1 MDNKQKVDALLNL
14 ANKSQESKKGK
25 LKIFLGYAPG
35 VGKSYAMLNNAKSL
49 QRDNK
54 DVVVGLLVTH
64 GRAETQA
71 LLDGLEVMPLKKI
84 NYRGKIFEELDLDA
98 IKARRPDVVIIDELP
113 HTNLA
118 TSRNKKRYIDIEEL
132 LDEGISVYTAINIQH
147 IASLS
152 YEVTQITQANVNEI
166 VPNDFIQSADEL
178 VVVDI
183 SPEELI
189 KRLKQGKVYK
199 SDAIDR
205 ALERYFQYT
214 NLTILRDYTFRMAA
228 NHVGQDI
235 QQYRK
240 LYQNGSAIATSPYV
254 LVCCGYDEATPS
266 LLRKGKL
273 LATTL
278 NARLM
283 AVFVQKP
290 NKIATKLS
298 FGVIR
303 RYKMLA
309 SSLGYSIDHILGDR
323 VSDGIL
329 EYANSIGATDL
340 VIGKSIRPKWKDKIF
355 GSVVYDII
363 RNNNGMQIHIVS
375 INKKDHKLEVAPKTK
390 KHKFKDLF
398 VDTLKSAVITALA
411 GIAIFFSL
419 DFAGLVSQTLCF
431 LIVIAA
437 CAYRYGLVSS
447 IVTSLVGFFLYTYLY
462 LEPNFVLHISSLAEL
477 ITLAIFMII
486 VVSSSHV
493 ILRTK
498 RAFILLKE
506 RENNI
511 SILYRFTKMFNEK
524 SLDKDLRSIFLHAL
538 EEYFKC
544 DFVFLS
550 VSDSELDS
558 AAFPQHP
565 NFNQKELAAAK
576 WSFKYKVSCGKGTN
590 TFAGLNWAI
599 EPLVIENR
607 VLGVIAIY
615 LKSEETI
622 ERIVSDS
629 VLLSNMLSHIS
640 HLLLKRSLEK
650 EEKKSLLLDEQRK
663 LQKSMLSSVS
673 HDLKTPLASIMGALS
688 SVKSFKDSF
697 SQQQQDEMLDL
708 ALTES
713 KRLDN
718 YIDNIVQMLKVDSG
732 KLSLKIQSV
741 NSNIFLDEI
750 KDICSRVY
758 MAQKFKFIAPKE
770 PFEIEMDPVLFQQV
784 ILNLVDNAVKFTAD
798 FEKEIVISL
807 KRKNDNSCLFE
818 VVDQGIGLSEFDLE
832 KIFTIFHRIEKK
844 DSYTHGNGLG
854 LAICK
859 GIVSAHN
866 GKIRAYSDGE
876 GKGSVFK
883 ISLSLVSS
891 IKNS

>member
-1 MDNKQKVDALLNL
+1 MDNQQKVDALLNL

-35 VGKSYAMLNNAKSL
+35 VGKSYAMLNNARAL
-49 QRDNK
+49 QKDNK
-54 DVVVGLLVTH
+54 DVVVGLLVSH
-64 GRAETQA
+64 GRADTQA
-71 LLDGLEVMPLKKI
+71 LLEGLEIMPLKKVT
-84 NYRGKIFEELDLDA
+84 YRGRVFEELDIDA

-113 HTNLA
+113 HSNLP

-152 YEVTQITQANVNEI
+152 YEVTQLTQANVNEI

-178 VVVDI
+178 VVVDV

-240 LYQNGSAIATSPYV
+240 LYQHGSAIATSPYV

-278 NARLM
+278 NARLI

-290 NKIATKLS
+290 NKVATKLNFS
-298 FGVIR
+298 VIR

-309 SSLGYSIDHILGDR
+309 SSLGYNIDHILGDKL
-323 VSDGIL
+323 SDSIL
-329 EYANSIGATDL
+329 EYARTIGATDL
-340 VIGKSIRPKWKDKIF
+340 VIGKSIRSKWKDKLF

-363 RNNNGMQIHIVS
+363 RNNNGMQVHIVS
-375 INKKDHKLEVAPKTK
+375 INKKEHKIQEQPRHSKIK
-390 KHKFKDLF
+390 PKDLV
-398 VDTLKSAVITALA
+398 VDVIKSALITAVS
-411 GIAIFFSL
+411 GIFIFFSL
-419 DFAGLVSQTLCF
+419 SIAGLVSQTLCF
-431 LIVIAA
+431 LMVLAA
-437 CAYRYGLVSS
+437 CAYRYGLIPS
-447 IVTSLVGFFLYTYLY
+447 IISSLVGLILYIYLY
-462 LEPNFVLHISSLAEL
+462 LEPNFVFHISSLAGI
-477 ITLAIFMII
+477 ITFTFFMTIVIF
-486 VVSSSHV
+486 SSHV

-498 RAFILLKE
+498 RAFTLLKE

-511 SILYRFTKMFNEK
+511 SVLYRFTKMFNEK
-524 SLDKDLRSIFLHAL
+524 SLDKDLRSVFLPAL

-550 VSDSELDS
+550 VSGSELDS

-576 WSFKYKVSCGKGTN
+576 WSFKYKDSCGKGTN
-590 TFAGLNWAI
+590 TFAGLDWAV

-615 LKSEETI
+615 LSSELAV
-622 ERIVSDS
+622 ERITTDS
-629 VLLSNMLSHIS
+629 VILSSMLSHIS
-640 HLLLKRSLEK
+640 HILLKRNLEK
-650 EEKKSLLLDEQRK
+650 EEKKSLLLDEQRR

-688 SVKSFKDSF
+688 SIKSYKDSF
-697 SQQQQDEMLDL
+697 NPEQQGELLDL

-713 KRLDN
+713 KRLDS
-718 YIDNIVQMLKVDSG
+718 YIDNIIQMLKVDSG
-732 KLSLKIQSV
+732 KLSLNSQIV
-741 NSNIFLDEI
+741 NSNLFLTEI
-750 KDICSRVY
+750 KETCARVY
-758 MAQKFKFIAPKE
+758 NKQKFKFIVPKE
-770 PFEIEMDPVLFQQV
+770 PFDIELDPVLFQQV
-784 ILNLVDNAVKFTAD
+784 ILNLIDNAVKFTCD
-798 FEKEIVISL
+798 FEKEIIITL
-807 KRKNDNSCLFE
+807 KRKKAAFCLFE
-818 VVDQGIGLSEFDLE
+818 VQDKGIGLRESDME
-832 KIFTIFHRIEKK
+832 KIFTIFHRIEKR

-859 GIVSAHN
+859 GIVAAHN
-866 GKIRAYSDGE
+866 GKIRVYSDGE

-883 ISLSLVSS
+883 ITLPLKSS
-891 IKNS
+891 VK

>member
-1 MDNKQKVDALLNL
+1 MDNQQKVDALLNL

-35 VGKSYAMLNNAKSL
+35 VGKSYAMLNNARAL
-49 QRDNK
+49 QKDNK
-54 DVVVGLLVTH
+54 DVVVGLLVSH
-64 GRAETQA
+64 GRADTQA
-71 LLDGLEVMPLKKI
+71 LLDGLEIMPLKKVT
-84 NYRGKIFEELDLDA
+84 YRGRVFEELDIDA
-98 IKARRPDVVIIDELP
+98 IKARKPDVVIVDELP
-113 HTNLA
+113 HSNLP

-152 YEVTQITQANVNEI
+152 YEVTQLTQANVNEI

-178 VVVDI
+178 VVVDV

-240 LYQNGSAIATSPYV
+240 LYQHGSAIPTSPYV

-278 NARLM
+278 NARLI

-290 NKIATKLS
+290 NKVATKLN
-298 FGVIR
+298 FGAIR

-309 SSLGYSIDHILGDR
+309 SSLGYNIDHILGDR
-323 VSDGIL
+323 LSDSIL
-329 EYANSIGATDL
+329 EYARSIGATDL
-340 VIGKSIRPKWKDKIF
+340 VIGKSIRPKWKDKLF

-363 RNNNGMQIHIVS
+363 RNNNNGMQVHIVS
-375 INKKDHKLEVAPKTK
+375 INKKEHKIQEQPRHSKIKTK
-390 KHKFKDLF
+390 GLIID
-398 VDTLKSAVITALA
+398 VIKSGLITAVS
-411 GIAIFFSL
+411 GIFIFFSL
-419 DFAGLVSQTLCF
+419 SIAGLVSQTLCF
-431 LIVIAA
+431 LMVLAA
-437 CAYRYGLVSS
+437 CAYRYGLIPS
-447 IVTSLVGFFLYTYLY
+447 IISSLVGLFLYIYLY
-462 LEPNFVLHISSLAEL
+462 LEPNFVFHISSLAGI
-477 ITLAIFMII
+477 ITFAFFMTIVIF
-486 VVSSSHV
+486 SSHV

-498 RAFILLKE
+498 RAFTLLKE

-511 SILYRFTKMFNEK
+511 SVLYRFTKMFNEK
-524 SLDKDLRSIFLHAL
+524 SLDKDLRSVFLHAL
-538 EEYFKC
+538 QEYFKC

-550 VSDSELDS
+550 VSDGELDS

-576 WSFKYKVSCGKGTN
+576 WSFKYKDSCGKGTN
-590 TFAGLNWAI
+590 TFAGLDWAV

-615 LKSEETI
+615 LSSETAV
-622 ERIVSDS
+622 ERITTDS
-629 VLLSNMLSHIS
+629 VILSSMLSHIS
-640 HLLLKRSLEK
+640 HILLKRNLEK
-650 EEKKSLLLDEQRK
+650 EEKKSLLLDEQRR

-688 SVKSFKDSF
+688 SIKSYKDSF
-697 SQQQQDEMLDL
+697 NPEQQSEMLDL

-713 KRLDN
+713 KRLDS
-718 YIDNIVQMLKVDSG
+718 YIDNIIQMLKVDSG
-732 KLSLKIQSV
+732 KLSLNIQSI
-741 NSNIFLDEI
+741 NSNLFLTEI
-750 KDICSRVY
+750 QETCARVY
-758 MAQKFKFIAPKE
+758 NKQKFRFIMPKE
-770 PFEIEMDPVLFQQV
+770 PFEIELDPVLFQQV
-784 ILNLVDNAVKFTAD
+784 ILNLIDNAVKFTCD
-798 FEKEIVISL
+798 FEKEIIISL
-807 KRKNDNSCLFE
+807 KRKKAAFCLFE
-818 VVDQGIGLSEFDLE
+818 VQDKGIGLRESDME
-832 KIFTIFHRIEKK
+832 KIFTIFHRIEKR

-859 GIVSAHN
+859 GIVAAHN
-866 GKIRAYSDGE
+866 GKIRVYSDGE

-883 ISLSLVSS
+883 ITLPLKSN
-891 IKNS
+891 IN

>member
-1 MDNKQKVDALLNL
+1 MDNQQKVDALLNL

-35 VGKSYAMLNNAKSL
+35 VGKSYAMLNNARAL
-49 QRDNK
+49 QKDNK
-54 DVVVGLLVTH
+54 DVVVGLLVSH
-64 GRAETQA
+64 GRADTQA
-71 LLDGLEVMPLKKI
+71 LLEGLEIMPLKKV
-84 NYRGKIFEELDLDA
+84 NYRGRVFEELDIDA
-98 IKARRPDVVIIDELP
+98 IKARKPDVVIVDELP
-113 HTNLA
+113 HSNLPA
-118 TSRNKKRYIDIEEL
+118 SRNKKRYIDIEEL

-152 YEVTQITQANVNEI
+152 YEVTQLTQANVNEI

-178 VVVDI
+178 VVVDV

-240 LYQNGSAIATSPYV
+240 LYQHGSAIPTSPYV

-278 NARLM
+278 NARLI

-290 NKIATKLS
+290 NKVATKLN

-309 SSLGYSIDHILGDR
+309 SSLGYNIDHILGDR
-323 VSDGIL
+323 LSDSIL
-329 EYANSIGATDL
+329 EYAKSIGATDL
-340 VIGKSIRPKWKDKIF
+340 VIGKSIRPKWKDKLF

-363 RNNNGMQIHIVS
+363 RNNNNGMQVHIVS
-375 INKKDHKLEVAPKTK
+375 INKKEHKLQEQPRHSKIKTK
-390 KHKFKDLF
+390 GLIID
-398 VDTLKSAVITALA
+398 VIKSAL
-411 GIAIFFSL
+411 IAAVSGVFIFFSL
-419 DFAGLVSQTLCF
+419 SIAGLVSQTLCF
-431 LIVIAA
+431 LMVLAA
-437 CAYRYGLVSS
+437 CAYRYGLIPS
-447 IVTSLVGFFLYTYLY
+447 IISSLVGLFLYIYLY
-462 LEPNFVLHISSLAEL
+462 LEPNFVFHISSLAGI
-477 ITLAIFMII
+477 ITFAFFMTIVIF
-486 VVSSSHV
+486 SSHV

-498 RAFILLKE
+498 RAFTLLKE
-506 RENNI
+506 RENSI
-511 SILYRFTKMFNEK
+511 SVLYRFTKMFNEK
-524 SLDKDLRSIFLHAL
+524 SLDKDLRSVFLHAL

-550 VSDSELDS
+550 VSDGELDS

-576 WSFKYKVSCGKGTN
+576 WSFKYKDSCGKGTN
-590 TFAGLNWAI
+590 TFAGLDWAV

-615 LKSEETI
+615 LSSETAV
-622 ERIVSDS
+622 ERITTDS
-629 VLLSNMLSHIS
+629 VILSSMLSHIS
-640 HLLLKRSLEK
+640 HILLKRNLEK
-650 EEKKSLLLDEQRK
+650 EEKKSLLLDEQRR

-688 SVKSFKDSF
+688 SIKSYKDSF
-697 SQQQQDEMLDL
+697 NPEQQVEMLDL

-713 KRLDN
+713 KRLDS
-718 YIDNIVQMLKVDSG
+718 YIDNIIQMLKVDSG
-732 KLSLKIQSV
+732 KLSLNIQNV
-741 NSNIFLDEI
+741 NSNLFLTEI
-750 KDICSRVY
+750 QETCARVY
-758 MAQKFKFIAPKE
+758 NKQKFRFIMPKE
-770 PFEIEMDPVLFQQV
+770 PFEIELDPVLFQQV
-784 ILNLVDNAVKFTAD
+784 ILNLIDNAVKFTCD
-798 FEKEIVISL
+798 FEKEIIISL
-807 KRKNDNSCLFE
+807 KRKKAAFCLFE
-818 VVDQGIGLSEFDLE
+818 VQDKGIGLRESDME
-832 KIFTIFHRIEKK
+832 KIFTIFHRIEKR

-859 GIVSAHN
+859 GIVTAHN
-866 GKIRAYSDGE
+866 GKIRVYSDGE

-883 ISLSLVSS
+883 ITLPLKSS
-891 IKNS
+891 TN

>member
-71 LLDGLEVMPLKKI
+71 LLDDLEIMPLKKI

-98 IKARRPDVVIIDELP
+98 IKSRKPDIVIIDELP
-113 HTNLA
+113 HTNFA

-240 LYQNGSAIATSPYV
+240 LYQNGNAIATSPYV

-340 VIGKSIRPKWKDKIF
+340 VIGKSIRPKWKDKLF

-375 INKKDHKLEVAPKTK
+375 ISKKDHKLEVAPKTK
-390 KHKFKDLF
+390 NHKFKDLL

-411 GIAIFFSL
+411 GITIFFSL

-498 RAFILLKE
+498 RAFTLLKE

-524 SLDKDLRSIFLHAL
+524 NLDKDLRSIFLQAL

-615 LKSEETI
+615 LKSEENI
-622 ERIVSDS
+622 ERIASDS

-650 EEKKSLLLDEQRK
+650 EEKKSLLLDE
-663 LQKSMLSSVS
+663 
-673 HDLKTPLASIMGALS
+673 
-688 SVKSFKDSF
+688 
-697 SQQQQDEMLDL
+697 QQDEMLDL

-758 MAQKFKFIAPKE
+758 TAQKFKFIAPKE
-770 PFEIEMDPVLFQQV
+770 SFEIEMDPILFQQV
-784 ILNLVDNAVKFTAD
+784 ILNLVDNAVKFIAD
-798 FEKEIVISL
+798 SEKEIVISL
-807 KRKNDNSCLFE
+807 KRKNDNCCLFE
-818 VVDQGIGLSEFDLE
+818 VADQGIGLSEFDLE

-876 GKGSVFK
+876 GRGSIFK
-883 ISLSLVSS
+883 ITLSLVSS
-891 IKNS
+891 VKNR